1 MRVDK
6 LVIELESLLE
16 LKNRWVPQALL
27 EEFHTSLV
35 VIQRRF
41 LLGMHGKREPKHQP
55 SEQHGCS

>member
-1 MRVDK
+1 MGVDK
-6 LVIELESLLE
+6 LVIELESFLE

-27 EEFHTSLV
+27 EEFHTALV

-41 LLGMHGKREPKHQP
+41 LLGVHAKREPEHQP